1 MTEWLTFSLF
11 SLFTPSKRQPH
22 SLLLS
27 PVCRN
32 KQEWVGICYTN
43 SSGMPPGQMLLW
55 NLPRTLC
62 SAWWDALLV
71 GDTKDTGRCFHTLL
85 SQFPSLA
92 RSSPRN
98 GMAGIAFF
106 LIVLSGLCSTA
117 LHSLFLAS
125 SHNFLLSTSGLLPCN
140 RSLSTLVW
148 SSGHICISI
157 NIATEI
163 CI

>member
-1 MTEWLTFSLF
+1 MTEWLTFSLY
-11 SLFTPSKRQPH
+11 SLLTPSKRQPH
-22 SLLLS
+22 PLLLS
-27 PVCRN
+27 PGCRN

-55 NLPRTLC
+55 NLPRILC
-62 SAWWDALLV
+62 SAWWDALLA
-71 GDTKDTGRCFHTLL
+71 GDTKDSGRCFHTLL

-98 GMAGIAFF
+98 GMADIAFF

-117 LHSLFLAS
+117 LHSLFPAS
-125 SHNFLLSTSGLLPCN
+125 SHNFLLSTSGLLPCY

-148 SSGHICISI
+148 SSGHICISTD
-157 NIATEI
+157 IATDI